1 MFEELLRKITAE
13 LPLMQFKMTAMLKNS
28 GNTTSAA
35 IFARAESPVIY
46 VVSIVDNKRILI
58 GEFDKYIRKV
68 AAELNEKNKSFI
80 NNVICVNILADTDIS
95 EIKKFSDERELETD
109 GNTHCVWWYTDGE
122 KLYFGKNQPSKVFG
136 IEKAINKALTYGKE
150 QKNDENMSLEGI
162 HKAAVEK
169 SKLKEV
175 TKIPFATYILLAVNI
190 LIFICEF
197 ILGEESI
204 VNKFAVNGTYVFE
217 YHQWY
222 RIFTYMFL
230 HGGIEHIAMNSLSL
244 YIYGTRTEKYSG
256 TAKFIFVYI
265 ISGIAG
271 GLLSALFND
280 GFAVGASG
288 AIFGIIGFMLA
299 LCRKT
304 GKQIDGLGYMTMLL
318 IAIVSIGFGF
328 ADPQIDNFG
337 HIGGFIAGF
346 IVGNIMYRKNKE

>member
-1 MFEELLRKITAE
+1 
-13 LPLMQFKMTAMLKNS
+13 
-28 GNTTSAA
+28 
-35 IFARAESPVIY
+35 
-46 VVSIVDNKRILI
+46 
-58 GEFDKYIRKV
+58 
-68 AAELNEKNKSFI
+68 
-80 NNVICVNILADTDIS
+80 
-95 EIKKFSDERELETD
+95 
-109 GNTHCVWWYTDGE
+109 
-122 KLYFGKNQPSKVFG
+122 
-136 IEKAINKALTYGKE
+136 
-150 QKNDENMSLEGI
+150 
-162 HKAAVEK
+162 
-169 SKLKEV
+169 
-175 TKIPFATYILLAVNI
+175 
-190 LIFICEF
+190 
-197 ILGEESI
+197 
-204 VNKFAVNGTYVFE
+204 
-217 YHQWY
+217 
-222 RIFTYMFL
+222 MFL

-271 GLLSALFND
+271 GLLSALFNYS
-280 GFAVGASG
+280 FAVGASG

>member
-1 MFEELLRKITAE
+1 M
-13 LPLMQFKMTAMLKNS
+13 
-28 GNTTSAA
+28 
-35 IFARAESPVIY
+35 
-46 VVSIVDNKRILI
+46 
-58 GEFDKYIRKV
+58 
-68 AAELNEKNKSFI
+68 KNKSFI

-204 VNKFAVNGTYVFE
+204 VNKFAVNGAYVFE

-265 ISGIAG
+265 VSGIAG

-328 ADPQIDNFG
+328 ADLQIDNFG